1 MKNAFSNTCVKS
13 FTISDE
19 IGILEESVYD
29 ISDLVTRF
37 DAATRVNQRNR
48 ALYEAWIGNPL
59 DICVHHS
66 AYRKIHKRVERACRV
81 RESPTESLPGKNKSR
96 PSTHKHGKSGKY
108 ICGGGGRG
116 GVRHCST

>member
-19 IGILEESVYD
+19 IGILEESVYE

-37 DAATRVNQRNR
+37 DAATRANQRTEPSTK
-48 ALYEAWIGNPL
+48 AMPWIGNPL

-66 AYRKIHKRVERACRV
+66 AYRKIHKRV
-81 RESPTESLPGKNKSR
+81 
-96 PSTHKHGKSGKY
+96 
-108 ICGGGGRG
+108 
-116 GVRHCST
+116 